1 MFADQHPE
9 SVPCLARHLTS
20 GRRPGRRVVWCVAP
34 VAGVCLAVA
43 GAQAAAQPAA
53 FIPLDSLT
61 GPGDTLGI
69 ATGVSDDG
77 STVSGYVAAGAS
89 VRSFVWRSGAGA
101 SFVTLPGASGLSNLQ
116 LQAISGDGATAVG
129 RVSTAAGDIRAA
141 FVRSGQVTVLP
152 ELASASRFTEALG
165 VNRDGSVIVGQGQ
178 NGSAI
183 EAFSWRPAQ
192 GATGLGFLSASALFG
207 RQSAA
212 RGVSAS
218 GAVITG
224 SSTASDGL
232 LASRWVAG
240 RSVTTEAP
248 DPVLPGGS
256 RVSEANAIS
265 GDGAYTVGFSNSQ
278 NGTEAFMVGPSPTNP
293 ALRAIRSLGDL
304 PGGATTSIA
313 WDVSADGSVVV
324 GSSVDAT
331 NRLKAFIWTE
341 AQGIRDLAEFLA
353 DSAGLDLAGWELT
366 EARSISADGRTIA
379 GFGIPPSGGL
389 DAFIVQL
396 GPVACNPADIAD
408 FLGLPGPDGVLDG
421 NDFALFLNALALPD
435 NDPVRLV
442 ADIANFLGDVAP
454 PFGTGGPDGV
464 VDGNDVAA
472 FLLWLAIGC

>member
-1 MFADQHPE
+1 MFADQH
-9 SVPCLARHLTS
+9 SARRSAHQLTGGRRSALRAASALATVAGTCLAL
-20 GRRPGRRVVWCVAP
+20 
-34 VAGVCLAVA
+34 AGTHAS
-43 GAQAAAQPAA
+43 AQPAV
-53 FIPLDSLT
+53 FIPLDTLT
-61 GPGDTLGI
+61 GPNDTLGI

-77 STVSGYVAAGAS
+77 STVSGYVAAGSS
-89 VRSFVWRSGAGA
+89 VRSFVWRRGVGA
-101 SFVTLPGASGLSNLQ
+101 SFVTLPAAGGLSNLQ

-129 RVSTAAGDIRAA
+129 RVTTATGDIRAA

-165 VNRDGSVIVGQGQ
+165 VNADGTVIVGQGQ

-192 GATGLGFLSASALFG
+192 GATGLGFLSASPLFG

-218 GAVITG
+218 GSVITG
-224 SSTASDGL
+224 SSTAFDGL

-240 RSVTTEAP
+240 QSVTTEAQN
-248 DPVLPGGS
+248 PVLPGGT
-256 RVSEANAIS
+256 RVSEANAITS
-265 GDGAYTVGFSNSQ
+265 DGAYSVGFSNSQ
-278 NGTEAFMVGPSPTNP
+278 AGTEAFIIGPSPTSP
-293 ALRAIRSLGDL
+293 ALRTIRSLGDL

-341 AQGIRDLAEFLA
+341 AQGIRDLAQFLVQT
-353 DSAGLDLAGWELT
+353 AGVNLAGWELT

-379 GFGIPPSGGL
+379 GFGVSPSGDL

-396 GPVACNPADIAD
+396 GPVGCNPADIAD
-408 FLGLPGPDGVLDG
+408 DFGFPGPDGTLTVAD
-421 NDFALFLNALALPD
+421 LFFFLAVFESPS
-435 NDPVRLV
+435 NDPSRLL
-442 ADIANFLGDVAP
+442 ADIADAFGDVAS

-464 VDGNDVAA
+464 LDISDLFA
-472 FLLWLAIGC
+472 FLSWFEIGC